1 MSRILIAED
10 EARISSF
17 VEKGLVAAGFAT
29 TVVENGL
36 DAVELVLAGSCDLL
50 VLDIGLPGID
60 GYELCRQIKQ
70 SAYTRRTPTLMLTSR
85 SSPFDRARGALAG
98 CDAYL
103 VKPISAQIFFGT
115 IDKILVRY
123 FQNNRTL
130 LAARGY
136 RAAASS

>member
-1 MSRILIAED
+1 
-10 EARISSF
+10 
-17 VEKGLVAAGFAT
+17 
-29 TVVENGL
+29 
-36 DAVELVLAGSCDLL
+36 
-50 VLDIGLPGID
+50 
-60 GYELCRQIKQ
+60 
-70 SAYTRRTPTLMLTSR
+70 MLTSR